1 MPVIGSEVDAARRA
15 LEEVLKSPGFVRN
28 QRLACFLRFLIDRH
42 LEGRDQE
49 LKESVIGV
57 EVFGRTPGY
66 NPKEDPVVRTEARRL
81 RERLAA
87 YYEST
92 GTAHPAIVELP
103 KGGYVPLVRIVSPS
117 PEPIASFPFRL
128 RKWRL
133 AAFAFMA
140 LVIRIRG
147 CWLDEARPT
156 QSIALQDRYRGL
168 RSLPSRTRV

>member
-66 NPKEDPVVRTEARRL
+66 NPKEDPVVRTEALRL
-81 RERLAA
+81 HAA
-87 YYEST
+87 CTCEDDSS
-92 GTAHPAIVELP
+92 G
-103 KGGYVPLVRIVSPS
+103 
-117 PEPIASFPFRL
+117 
-128 RKWRL
+128 
-133 AAFAFMA
+133 
-140 LVIRIRG
+140 
-147 CWLDEARPT
+147 
-156 QSIALQDRYRGL
+156 
-168 RSLPSRTRV
+168 